1 MACSM
6 NFTPIEIAF
15 WILFFLLV
23 HCYLI
28 FPVTLPFLSELFCRK
43 NRKAKEE
50 KTLPKVSI
58 LVSAYNEE
66 AVIEKKI
73 LNFLEIDYPK
83 ELLEILIGDDGSADR
98 TAEIVERY
106 ADKGICLV
114 KAPQN
119 AGNDSSDYIG
129 RVILGVLRRE
139 YDAFPERDPKAR
151 DTV

>member
-1 MACSM
+1 M

-15 WILFFLLV
+15 WVLLFLLV

-28 FPVTLPFLSELFCRK
+28 FPVTLPFLSELFSRK
-43 NRKAKEE
+43 NRMIADKVN
-50 KTLPKVSI
+50 LPKVSI

-106 ADKGICLV
+106 ADKGIRLV

-119 AGNDSSDYIG
+119 AG
-129 RVILGVLRRE
+129 
-139 YDAFPERDPKAR
+139 KAAMLNR
-151 DTV
+151 LQGQA